1 MSKAYVLSY
10 QDFGALLVDE
20 IFAITIRK
28 YDKCDYNV
36 YENVLTKDKLCL
48 IRRFFK
54 APVNL
59 FEDDHSEALLPED
72 IVRFEMTYE
81 DIPVIVVGSLDMD
94 NLFKDKGD
102 KNQYGMVAVDDSLVT
117 CKPTDLEHL
126 AEDVVLLASNGIDLN
141 EPNLE

>member
-20 IFAITIRK
+20 IFSITIRK

-36 YENVLTKDKLCL
+36 YEDVLTKDKLCL

-81 DIPVIVVGSLDMD
+81 DIPVIVVGSLDT
-94 NLFKDKGD
+94 
-102 KNQYGMVAVDDSLVT
+102 SLKTRVIKT
-117 CKPTDLEHL
+117 NM
-126 AEDVVLLASNGIDLN
+126 AW
-141 EPNLE
+141 